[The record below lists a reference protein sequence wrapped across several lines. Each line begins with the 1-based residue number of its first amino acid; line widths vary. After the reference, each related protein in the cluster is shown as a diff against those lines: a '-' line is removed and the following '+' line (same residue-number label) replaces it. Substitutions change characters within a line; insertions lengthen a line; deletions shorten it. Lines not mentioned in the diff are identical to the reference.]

1 MKWLTKVRAYTVLSG
16 LPGGAALYRFIQI
29 DGWCQR
35 YNREELVAGGLFF
48 VA

>member
-1 MKWLTKVRAYTVLSG
+1 MKWLTKVGAYTVLSG
-16 LPGGAALYRFIQI
+16 LPGGATLYRFIQI
-29 DGWCQR
+29 DGCCQR